1 MYGFVDTIPGSGTG
15 STSLSIQTVFN
26 GINLDEELTD
36 ENGSFITLTVSG
48 RSNLTQKINTIE
60 VPGMDGLIEQ
70 DGAKLEPR
78 EITVKYKISDRTN
91 EGFRKRLDKLN
102 SLLEGS
108 KRELTFT
115 DEDALFYATLLT
127 NDIPEEESNNL
138 VGTITFLCSD
148 PFKYGPEKHAEFQD
162 SGIVENEGTAEADPI
177 FELTATAKSTFAMV
191 SNGDEYMMVGR
202 PYDENQQ
209 PMEKYNTVF
218 VDNASTLVGWSA
230 IPGGSNLDEGVVGG
244 NMATNGYAFY
254 AESFGTN
261 PNGWVGPAVKKS
273 LSRSIQDFR
282 MTMDLELLNRQGN
295 VGKVVVSL
303 LDANDNVIASVQM
316 VDATNSAWRNRAII
330 RAGSGAN
337 AVDILNH
344 APERGGWNDFRG
356 VLRIERIGNEFRAYV
371 ARVVNGR
378 HTGRLNRTYLD
389 TLGQFQTPVTQVRV
403 YIAKARNYEPF
414 PMFFH
419 GGNVWEVIDLNEN
432 QVPYIAHPGDVIEFN
447 HKTGDVY
454 INGESVPF
462 DFGAD
467 FFTLKKGFNSLVV
480 LPEGVFDTEV
490 RFREKF
496 K

>member
-1 MYGFVDTIPGSGTG
+1 M
-15 STSLSIQTVFN
+15 LFN
-26 GINLDEELTD
+26 GIDLKPYIRIID
-36 ENGSFITLTVSG
+36 IRG
-48 RSNLTQKINTIE
+48 RGIINRQVNAIAVE
-60 VPGMDGLIEQ
+60 GMDGEHFSSVDTPSKYLEVDIEIR
-70 DGAKLEPR
+70 AKEAAALREKIDELNAILATEQPVPIVFPDEPDM
-78 EITVKYKISDRTN
+78 TYYGTP
-91 EGFRKRLDKLN
+91 
-102 SLLEGS
+102 EGS
-108 KRELTFT
+108 
-115 DEDALFYATLLT
+115 DEIGEYVHL
-127 NDIPEEESNNL
+127 SKHQ
-138 VGTITFLCSD
+138 GTIYIRRSD
-148 PFKYGPEKHAEFQD
+148 PFKYGPELTADFPSD
-162 SGIVENEGTAEADPI
+162 TVIVENPGTADADPI
-177 FELTATAKSTFAMV
+177 FELTAKEQTTFAMV
-191 SNGDEYMMVGR
+191 SIGEEYMMVGR
-202 PYDENQQ
+202 PYDESEQ
-209 PMEKYNTVF
+209 PTSQYDTVF
-218 VDNASTLVGWSA
+218 ADNASSLVGWSA

-303 LDANDNVIASVQM
+303 LDASDNVIASVQM
-316 VDATNSAWRNRAII
+316 LDATNSAWRNRAII

-389 TLGQFQTPVTQVRV
+389 TLGQFQTPVSQVRV

-454 INGESVPF
+454 INGEPVPF

-467 FFTLKKGFNSLVV
+467 FFKLQPGENTLVV
-480 LPEGVFDTEV
+480 HPDDTFDTTV
-490 RFREKF
+490 KFRPRYR
-496 K
+496 